1 MSVSF
6 NVAELEAAPLDPKFA
21 LKKGDSEPCITLSP
35 NPHNNLK
42 DLAPV
47 AGVDSFSVAVWA
59 WFREGYFEELMAA
72 LEEHQKQ
79 AREIHKDVALDW
91 RGITIQLSPSG
102 TPTGGG
108 MPFKFIVDGIY
119 FALARNGK
127 PGRKHNMIISVMGG
141 VMMQHSWRIHSA
153 WWAVR
158 KIINALGAD
167 VSRHTLSRVDLFS
180 DCVGLHVKKF
190 QPIMKRGGFVSRCR
204 WVGRFS
210 GVDKHDIAE
219 AVKKGFKRGFEAV
232 VAELRKLWGQAE
244 LKTITEALTQ
254 VADGTFDLA
263 EYGKTKEDLG
273 YQFGK
278 GASVCRIY
286 NKVLQLEKCRHSERL
301 KPMRDA
307 WGVAADTPV
316 TRVEFQL
323 RSAPL
328 RLRGI
333 ETIDDFQKSVPSL
346 VHELTHEWIVG
357 TKSYDGKNKDR
368 REIHQVWKR
377 VQANF
382 LVGFRF
388 RSEEHQARLDR
399 VKPEP
404 KDNGSQL
411 ARMSLG
417 FITSAVARTVGP
429 CESPWDLRATVID
442 QLDDAA
448 GRVGGWEAIHP
459 DQVNRAFRWQN
470 SIGLPFSGKSN
481 KAIMD
486 ALLGRLDAE
495 LNQEAESAVGASFVQ
510 KSILAGAN

>member
-47 AGVDSFSVAVWA
+47 AGVDTFSVAVWA
-59 WFREGYFEELMAA
+59 WFREGYFEDLLTA

-79 AREIHKDVALDW
+79 ARDIHKDVALEW
-91 RGITIQLSPSG
+91 RGITIQLSPGG
-102 TPTGGG
+102 TPSGGG

-119 FALARNGK
+119 FAL
-127 PGRKHNMIISVMGG
+127 GRKGQPGKRHNMHVSVMGA
-141 VMMQHSWRIHSA
+141 VMMQHSWKINSA
-153 WWAVR
+153 WAAVLR
-158 KIINALGAD
+158 IVDALGAD
-167 VSRHTLSRVDLFS
+167 VTRHTLSRVDVFA
-180 DCVGLHVKKF
+180 DCVGLHVKQF

-204 WVGRFS
+204 WIGRFS
-210 GVDKHDIAE
+210 GVDKHDIVE

-254 VADGTFDLA
+254 VAEGTFNLA

-278 GASVCRIY
+278 GSSVCRIY
-286 NKVLQLEKCRHSERL
+286 NKVLQLEKFHPERL

-307 WGVAADTPV
+307 WGVAADSPV
-316 TRVEFQL
+316 TRIEFQL
-323 RSAPL
+323 RSNPL
-328 RLRGI
+328 RRRGI
-333 ETIDDFQKSVPSL
+333 EDIDSFQASVPSL

-368 REIHQVWKR
+368 REVHHVWKR
-377 VQANF
+377 VQACF

-388 RSEEHQARLDR
+388 RSEEHQERLDR

-459 DQVNRAFRWQN
+459 DQVNRAFQWQN
-470 SIGLPFSGKSN
+470 SIGLPFSGQSN
-481 KAIMD
+481 AAIMD
-486 ALLGRLDAE
+486 ALLGRLHEE
-495 LNQEAESAVGASFVQ
+495 LNHESESHVVAAFRQ
-510 KSILAGAN
+510 KSMLAGAN